1 MTFSGAYGMPCG
13 FAYRAVDENGQS
25 APAECGFA
33 VDPASLQGLRRC
45 DDRRSL
51 GVLSHIFG
59 MPPPGNIPP
68 MPRIIF
74 AIPPLAVNFFII
86 FCICLCC
93 LIKRPMSCT

>member
-1 MTFSGAYGMPCG
+1 MKTASQLPPSAGLLWILLPCRVCAGATTGADLVPALPISLAIYKK
-13 FAYRAVDENGQS
+13 NGS
-25 APAECGFA
+25 
-33 VDPASLQGLRRC
+33 
-45 DDRRSL
+45 DRTSY
-51 GVLSHIFG
+51 IFG